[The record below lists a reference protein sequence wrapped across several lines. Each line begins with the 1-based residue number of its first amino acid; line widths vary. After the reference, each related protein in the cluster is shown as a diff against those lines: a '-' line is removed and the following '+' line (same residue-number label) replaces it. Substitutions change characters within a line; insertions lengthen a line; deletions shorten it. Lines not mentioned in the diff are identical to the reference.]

1 MTERQDLTET
11 CGSAV
16 VTLKGSIAAIPSQ
29 GEEMVTL
36 GLVLLVTS
44 Y

>member
-1 MTERQDLTET
+1 MTERQDLAET
-11 CGSAV
+11 FRSALIK
-16 VTLKGSIAAIPSQ
+16 LKASIAVISSQ
-29 GEEMVTL
+29 GEEIVTL